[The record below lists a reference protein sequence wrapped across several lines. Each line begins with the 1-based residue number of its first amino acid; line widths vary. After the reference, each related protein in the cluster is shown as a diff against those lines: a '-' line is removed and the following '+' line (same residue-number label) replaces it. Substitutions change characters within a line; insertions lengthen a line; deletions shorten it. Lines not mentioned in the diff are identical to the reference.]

1 MRAVV
6 QRVTEADVKINGEI
20 NGKISNGLVVLLGV
34 GTGDT
39 EEDMKYIADKI
50 VKLRIFGDE
59 DDKMNL
65 SIEDVGGEMLV
76 ISQFTL
82 YGDCS
87 HGRRPFFGDAME
99 PNGAN
104 EMYEKFVD
112 YVKEKGIHTETGCF
126 GADMK
131 VSLVNDGPVTIIL
144 ESKK

>member
-6 QRVTEADVKINGEI
+6 QRVTSADVKIDGNV
-20 NGKISNGLVVLLGV
+20 NGKVDNGFMVLLGV

-39 EEDMKYIADKI
+39 QEDMKYIADKI
-50 VKLRIFGDE
+50 INLRVFSDA

-65 SIEDVGGEMLV
+65 SLKDVNGSMLV

-87 HGRRPFFGDAME
+87 HGRRPYFGDAME
-99 PNGAN
+99 PVGAN
-104 EMYEKFVD
+104 KMYEDFVK
-112 YVKEKGIHTETGCF
+112 YVREQGIHTETGEF

-131 VSLVNDGPVTIIL
+131 VTLTNDGPVTIIL